1 MRRNAEE
8 LAKMRKA
15 GRVVAEM
22 HEATRA
28 IIRPGISTMDIDRV
42 ARQVLE
48 TAVPDRTSS
57 TTTAFPRS
65 SAPPPTR

>member
-8 LAKMRKA
+8 LAKMRRA

-28 IIRPGISTMDIDRV
+28 AAKPGVTTADLDAV
-42 ARQVLE
+42 AREVLE
-48 TAVPDRTSS
+48 RRGPRSNFL
-57 TTTAFPRS
+57 TTTASRPS
-65 SAPPPTR
+65 SAPRPTT